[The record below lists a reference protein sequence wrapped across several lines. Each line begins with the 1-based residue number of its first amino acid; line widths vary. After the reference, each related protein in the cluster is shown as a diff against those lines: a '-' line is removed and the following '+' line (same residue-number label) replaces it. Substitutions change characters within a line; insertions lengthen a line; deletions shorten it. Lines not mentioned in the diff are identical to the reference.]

1 MKNLPP
7 FLVSL
12 LLGLVLSLP
21 WGIAA
26 WLKWQHMKDHTIL
39 PTGSLTARHGRL
51 IGYLLNAMCI
61 GIALSFIGIIKV
73 WVILSAASI
82 FFIGGWIAT
91 LLERKLYCSSDQIKI
106 ILGAAEEYARLSGP
120 NGAAE
125 VLGQVAPKW
134 WLKLMPAAW
143 QQELRIKLQPILL
156 PDESHGRKK
165 NS

>member
-1 MKNLPP
+1 MKNFPP
-7 FLVSL
+7 FLISL

-21 WGIAA
+21 WSIAT
-26 WLKWQHMKDHTIL
+26 WLKWQQMKDHTIL
-39 PTGSLTARHGRL
+39 PTGALTARLGRF
-51 IGYLLNAMCI
+51 IGYLLNAVCI
-61 GIALSFIGIIKV
+61 GIALSFIDIIKV
-73 WVILSAASI
+73 WVILSAAST

-106 ILGAAEEYARLSGP
+106 IVGAAQEYARFSGP

-143 QQELRIKLQPILL
+143 EQEVRIKMQPILL
-156 PDESHGRKK
+156 PGE
-165 NS
+165 

>member
-1 MKNLPP
+1 MTNLSP

-21 WGIAA
+21 WGMAA

-39 PTGSLTARHGRL
+39 PTGVLTARHGGF

-61 GIALSFIGIIKV
+61 GIALSFIGMIKV
-73 WVILSAASI
+73 WVILSGAI
-82 FFIGGWIAT
+82 TLFIGGWLAT
-91 LLERKLYCSSDQIKI
+91 LLERKLYCNSDQIKI
-106 ILGAAEEYARLSGP
+106 IVGAAQEYVRFSSP

-125 VLGQVAPKW
+125 VLAQVAPKW

-143 QQELRIKLQPILL
+143 QQELRMKLQPILL
-156 PDESHGRKK
+156 PDESGGRKK
-165 NS
+165 SS